1 MYLTYIEGKSVIG
14 EKFFRTLKNKIC
26 KYMTLVSKNLYME
39 KLPDVVNEYNNT
51 YHSSIKMKPIHV
63 KRNTHIDPSKEIKV
77 K

>member
-1 MYLTYIEGKSVIG
+1 
-14 EKFFRTLKNKIC
+14 
-26 KYMTLVSKNLYME
+26 MTLVSKNLYME

-63 KRNTHIDPSKEIKV
+63 KRNTHIDSSKEIKV

>member
-1 MYLTYIEGKSVIG
+1 MYLTYVEGKSVIG
-14 EKFFRTLKNKIC
+14 EKVFRTLKNKIC

-63 KRNTHIDPSKEIKV
+63 KRNTHIDSSKEIKV

>member
-39 KLPDVVNEYNNT
+39 KAADIVNKYNNT
-51 YHSSIKMKPIHV
+51 YHSTIKMRPIDV
-63 KRNTHIDPSKEIKV
+63 KRNTHIDSSKEIKV